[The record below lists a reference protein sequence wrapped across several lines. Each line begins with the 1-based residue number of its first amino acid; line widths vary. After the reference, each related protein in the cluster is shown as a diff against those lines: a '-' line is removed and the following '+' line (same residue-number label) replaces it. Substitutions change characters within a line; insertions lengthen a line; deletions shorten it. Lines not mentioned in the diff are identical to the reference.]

1 MVVAHALQFV
11 MSQSYPNSILYFN
24 EMDAANLRTARANR
38 LIASEGRRFSAA
50 CISTA
55 ERCLEIEEENRHL
68 SIWMDESADQ
78 TKRIARAYM
87 DESAGGLSQEATFL
101 WTAVQLLLE
110 KRKAVP
116 IRTEP
121 WFEDL
126 VDLMPTGDIRMRR
139 HWPAFVEV
147 CKTVALIRSYRDTKE
162 QLVKQDGI
170 IVNFDDFAV
179 ASIIFDKVVTD
190 TITRGAAD
198 SDMSTADLVARIAT
212 AKGEDL
218 EVRGVDA
225 KRLLGEPGVTSLDK
239 AYRLLGDAESAG
251 TIYRVN
257 PPGKNN
263 QKFYLPMA
271 RRGFVGSPNSVLKR
285 LKLNIQ
291 GEFVNP
297 LTGATVNYGGNG
309 T

>member
-1 MVVAHALQFV
+1 M
-11 MSQSYPNSILYFN
+11 
-24 EMDAANLRTARANR
+24 
-38 LIASEGRRFSAA
+38 
-50 CISTA
+50 
-55 ERCLEIEEENRHL
+55 
-68 SIWMDESADQ
+68 
-78 TKRIARAYM
+78 
-87 DESAGGLSQEATFL
+87 
-101 WTAVQLLLE
+101 
-110 KRKAVP
+110 P

-126 VDLMPTGDIRMRR
+126 VDLIPTGDIRMRR
-139 HWPAFVEV
+139 HWPAFVEA
-147 CKTVALIRSYRDTKE
+147 CKTVALIRSYRKTNE

-170 IVNFDDFAV
+170 IVNFDDFAI
-179 ASIIFDKVVTD
+179 ASFIFDKVVTD
-190 TITRGAAD
+190 TITRGAAN

-212 AKGEDL
+212 AQGEDL

-257 PPGKNN
+257 APEKNN

-271 RRGFVGSPNSVLKR
+271 HRGFVGSPDSVLKR
-285 LKLNIQ
+285 LKLKIQ
-291 GEFVNP
+291 GEFVHP
-297 LTGATVNYGGNG
+297 LTGETVKYGGNG